1 MRTMAAR
8 CTLSRAN
15 EWSGDE
21 QRPAENGHGHITR
34 TKIKKRCGND
44 FWSATDCL
52 GWCVSHQSR
61 CSRAFVSQLIN
72 GRVER

>member
-1 MRTMAAR
+1 MLMRTMAAR

-34 TKIKKRCGND
+34 TKIKKKMWKR
-44 FWSATDCL
+44 FL
-52 GWCVSHQSR
+52 
-61 CSRAFVSQLIN
+61 
-72 GRVER
+72 ERHRLSWVVREPSITLLTSLRFPIDKRPS